1 MHRQILPRPGRLLL
15 PILVLLAAVAAQPVS
30 AQVLRSPQER
40 QAAAAQDPGENEAGA
55 VRLLRTAQQYL
66 ENKEYERAVSILQS
80 ILERF
85 PDSPVRHEAHLML
98 GRHYRDQ
105 QKFDKAV
112 EHLRHVQ
119 ILDQPGA
126 VLDEAAKALVQ
137 ETLYLLGACYYDMH
151 QYDAAFPILRKL
163 TRDHPSSVW
172 ANQAYYYIGMCHFMQ
187 KNWQKAIEALS
198 LVGTFIDPSAPGT
211 QLAEAGRRFYVR
223 ISDADLSVATR
234 LGKEVS
240 VELATRSGDR
250 ETLVAVPLTP
260 NGDVYLGSIGTVIGA
275 PKPGDLALQVTGGDE
290 VTVSYKDANTRTGE
304 YGVAR
309 QAKVGIVST
318 GSLEFTRGTY
328 EDKAVAAFLNQ
339 PVFVALLDADKDT
352 GPGAEEVE
360 VRVRSIY
367 KVRRDEME
375 ESGNATRPAAL
386 LRAGSGESEFIEK
399 TRDEVTLR
407 VRELGSGAVRTGRFG
422 ATIELRAPDDAG
434 ANPSDAILTAAT
446 GDELVA
452 LYTDDRHLKGE
463 TPVEV
468 SARTKVGGEIENRP
482 KSTQYVVSDPVLLA
496 RKNLVESSAYLELGR
511 IFRSMGLLAKAAEKC
526 DQGLELLSPILR
538 AQREIPPVL
547 AQDAYRTKWELE
559 LAKQDFAGAMA
570 TCNVFS
576 RLFPDSPIVD
586 QALIG
591 IGRIRLERKEYAE
604 ATQAFNQV
612 LALPLSQ
619 AKAEAQFRIAE
630 TVELMNPENKALA
643 IPAFKVCAERYPDS
657 EFAGA
662 ALGKLVDH
670 YIEAKD
676 YRQAEEQIA
685 RVFEDHP
692 DAKFLDG
699 MLLKWVIVAYRMGDY
714 AKSKTKCQQLLFEFP
729 ESPYAERA
737 KTLLQQIEARSAE
750 SKPQQPS

>member
-1 MHRQILPRPGRLLL
+1 MNRLLF
-15 PILVLLAAVAAQPVS
+15 PIRVVLAAVVPALALLPATLR

-40 QAAAAQDPGENEAGA
+40 AADSAGKPEGGENEVGA

-66 ENKEYERAVSILQS
+66 ENKEFERAVSILQS

-85 PDSPVRHEAHLML
+85 PDSVVRHEAHLML
-98 GRHYRDQ
+98 GRHHREQ

-126 VLDEAAKALVQ
+126 VLDEKTKALVQ
-137 ETLYLLGACYYDMH
+137 ETLYLLGACHYDLH

-163 TRDHPSSVW
+163 TRDHANTVW

-198 LVGTFIDPSAPGT
+198 LVGTFIDPAAPGI
-211 QLAEAGRRFYVR
+211 QNAEAGRRFYVR
-223 ISDADLSVATR
+223 IADADLSVATR
-234 LGKEVS
+234 LGREVS
-240 VELATRSGDR
+240 VELTSRGGDR
-250 ETLVAVPLTP
+250 ETLVAVPLSAL
-260 NGDVYLGSIGTVIGA
+260 GDVYLGSIGTAIGPA
-275 PKPGDLALQVTGGDE
+275 KPGDLILQVTGGDE
-290 VTVSYKDANTRTGE
+290 VTVTYKDANTRTGE
-304 YGVAR
+304 YGISR

-318 GSLEFTRGTY
+318 GSIGFTRGTY
-328 EDKAVAAFLNQ
+328 EDIAVAAFLNQ
-339 PVFVALLDADKDT
+339 PVFLALLDADKDT

-360 VRVRSIY
+360 VRVRSVY
-367 KVRRDEME
+367 KVRREELE
-375 ESGNATRPAAL
+375 ESGAKPTGQAAL
-386 LRAGSGESEFIEK
+386 LGAGGSQSEFVEK
-399 TRDEVTLR
+399 VRDEVAVRL
-407 VRELGSGAVRTGRFG
+407 RELGTAPVRTGRFG
-422 ATIELRAPDDAG
+422 STIALKAPDGSTVDA
-434 ANPSDAILTAAT
+434 SDAFLTAAT

-452 LYTDDRHLKGE
+452 VYTDDRHLRGDA
-463 TPVEV
+463 PVEV
-468 SARTKVGGEIENRP
+468 TARTKVAGEIENSP
-482 KSTQYVVSDPVLLA
+482 KSTQYVVADPVLLA
-496 RKNLVESSAYLELGR
+496 RKNLVESAAYLELGR

-526 DQGLELLSPILR
+526 DQGLELLAPILR
-538 AQREIPPVL
+538 AQKDIPPHL
-547 AQDAYRTKWELE
+547 AQDTYRTKWELE
-559 LAKQDFAGAMA
+559 LAKQDFPAAMA

-586 QALIG
+586 QALLG

-604 ATQAFNQV
+604 ATAAFNQV

-630 TVELMNPENKALA
+630 TIEWMNPENKSLA

-662 ALGKLVDH
+662 ALGRLVDH
-670 YIEAKD
+670 FIEAKD

-699 MLLKWVIVAYRMGDY
+699 MLLKWVIVSYRVGDY
-714 AKSKTKCQQLLFEFP
+714 AKSKAKCQQLLFEFP

-750 SKPQQPS
+750 GKPQPS